1 MVARTMPILDVLL
14 GTFADWLSRRRE
26 MRELSEIDR
35 NEFAHIASDLQI
47 SPSVLDELVR
57 RGPHAVDE
65 LPKMLDAL
73 GVDQAALARTQPR
86 LLRDMEQVC
95 ALCGQKRRCD
105 RDLASGSV
113 GDHYQDYCPNAHTI
127 MQLDRQSRD

>member
-1 MVARTMPILDVLL
+1 MVVRTIPILDALL
-14 GTFADWLSRRRE
+14 GTFADWLVHQRE
-26 MRELSEIDR
+26 VREIGQIDR
-35 NEFAHIASDLQI
+35 NEFDRIAADLRI

-57 RGPHAVDE
+57 RGSHAADE
-65 LPKMLDAL
+65 LPKMLEAL
-73 GVDQAALARTQPR
+73 GINQDVLARTQPR

-105 RDLASGSV
+105 RDIASGSV

-127 MQLDRQSRD
+127 MQLDKSIRG